1 MPLVRYGIPG
11 LLGSITSSNVV
22 AASAPVAA
30 AISRR
35 AAQHAQQQQHSAGY
49 AEAEQAVAQ
58 AEAEAAAAERTAQQ
72 YATFGPGAQQPAP
85 GQDDVVSRLDD
96 LARLRDA
103 GVLSAAEFEA
113 AKVKLLGS

>member
-30 AISRR
+30 AINRR
-35 AAQHAQQQQHSAGY
+35 AAQHAQRQQHSAGY

-58 AEAEAAAAERTAQQ
+58 AEAEAAAAERAAQQ
-72 YATFGPGAQQPAP
+72 YATFGPRAEQPAP
-85 GQDDVVSRLDD
+85 DRDDVVSRLDD

-103 GVLSAAEFEA
+103 GVLSAAEFEV
-113 AKVKLLGS
+113 AKAKLLGT